1 MAEWRNVKGYE
12 GLYLVS
18 NEGDVYSLPKGKA
31 KTGRYL
37 KFGKRGREN
46 KYNFVIL
53 SKDGIEKKH
62 SVHRIVAEAFLDN
75 PNNLPE
81 VNHID
86 EDRFNN
92 RADNLEWCDRQYN
105 MEYSKNK
112 AVLQF
117 DKEGNYIAKHKSVSY
132 ASIITGVK
140 RTAINN
146 ALKKWSNSAGGY
158 IWKYA

>member
-18 NEGDVYSLPKGKA
+18 DEGDIYSLPKGSAKA
-31 KTGRYL
+31 G
-37 KFGKRGREN
+37 KFMKPNLRGKEN
-46 KYNFVIL
+46 KYLFVRL
-53 SKDGIEKKH
+53 RKNGENKKF
-62 SVHRIVAEAFLDN
+62 SVHRLVASAFHEN

-86 EDRFNN
+86 KNRYNN
-92 RADNLEWCDRQYN
+92 RADNLEWCDRQHN
-105 MEYSKNK
+105 IEHSKNK

-117 DKEGNYIAKHKSVSY
+117 DKDGKFITKHKSVTN
-132 ASIITGVK
+132 ASIQTGVN
-140 RTAINN
+140 RRAINN
-146 ALKKWSNSAGGY
+146 ALKKWSDSAGGY